1 MGGPFVKVSQNNGS
15 SAPAFGVQQQPASV
29 PPGYIHVNAFP
40 YHHYL
45 GHHQQ
50 YQQQFQQQQLSG
62 YVPYGCGY
70 GYGYGAYPNPFYYPY
85 QPFAAAPRRERVITT
100 ELSEILISLEL
111 EEYGFNFA
119 SRHVLSLEDVM
130 KFTLDTDM
138 RDDLLIPIVPVRK
151 IIERAKMILEA
162 KTRSTQPSGF
172 GNSLPTQGSTRSAP
186 QFATLAS
193 SVPVSRFGR
202 PPVVHS
208 GNSAPS
214 ATENPFAASP
224 SSGSFAATADDLS
237 NVASISMG
245 SRAENFSQLGVVSM
259 SKSVSK
265 MSGSKVGVIT
275 KTADDLCIAAEQGNV
290 FEVHDILDYNPSVLD
305 KPASWGWTALIYAAA
320 YGHTGVARVLLVRGA
335 DLTLMGTSN
344 NDRRD
349 ALGWANARGH
359 TAIVELIEKE
369 KVWRRRKNWM
379 MFSTM
384 FKDSLR
390 TSTAPIDSSL
400 EIVYNALAMDEI
412 TRLIAKML

>member
-1 MGGPFVKVSQNNGS
+1 MGGPFVKVS
-15 SAPAFGVQQQPASV
+15 SAPPFGVQQQQPASV

-40 YHHYL
+40 DHHYL

-70 GYGYGAYPNPFYYPY
+70 GYGYGACPNPFHYPY

-214 ATENPFAASP
+214 ATQNPFAAST

-237 NVASISMG
+237 NVASISMD

-265 MSGSKVGVIT
+265 KSGSKVGVIT
-275 KTADDLCIAAEQGNV
+275 KTANDLSNAAVQGNV
-290 FEVHDILDYNPSVLD
+290 AEVNAILDNNPALLD
-305 KPASWGWTALIYAAA
+305 KPDSWGRTALMHAAEE
-320 YGHTGVARVLLVRGA
+320 GHHPITELLLNRG
-335 DLTLMGTSN
+335 
-344 NDRRD
+344 
-349 ALGWANARGH
+349 
-359 TAIVELIEKE
+359 
-369 KVWRRRKNWM
+369 
-379 MFSTM
+379 
-384 FKDSLR
+384 
-390 TSTAPIDSSL
+390 
-400 EIVYNALAMDEI
+400 
-412 TRLIAKML
+412 